1 MNQGHSAAATDI
13 DFAFAVAFVA
23 ECANFSCAKASSIL
37 YASDF
42 QPRTPAMTASPP
54 DDPLQ
59 SRLDHLGKAL
69 DAERGASQK
78 AGEDRHTQST
88 GSAMNLGFRV
98 LTEFVA
104 AVVVGALL
112 GWQLD
117 VWLGTAPICLIVLL
131 ALGTAAGFW
140 NVYRIAAAPPGK
152 PRR

>member
-1 MNQGHSAAATDI
+1 MPS
-13 DFAFAVAFVA
+13 
-23 ECANFSCAKASSIL
+23 
-37 YASDF
+37 
-42 QPRTPAMTASPP
+42 SPP

-78 AGEDRHTQST
+78 AGVDLQARTT
-88 GSAMNLGFRV
+88 GSAMNLGLRV

-104 AVVVGALL
+104 AVVIGALL

-117 VWLGTAPICLIVLL
+117 EWFGTAPICLIVLI

-140 NVYRIAAAPPGK
+140 NVYRLASGPTAKPP
-152 PRR
+152 R

>member
-1 MNQGHSAAATDI
+1 MPKT
-13 DFAFAVAFVA
+13 
-23 ECANFSCAKASSIL
+23 
-37 YASDF
+37 
-42 QPRTPAMTASPP
+42 PP

-78 AGEDRHTQST
+78 AGNDLHARTT

-104 AVVVGALL
+104 AVVIAALL

-117 VWLGTAPICLIVLL
+117 VWFGTAPICLIVLI

-140 NVYRIAAAPPGK
+140 NVYRIASAPTAPP
-152 PRR
+152 PR